1 MVSGF
6 LFCAARFE
14 YLNATVRWTVA
25 CRQLDGGNTI
35 IFIPPGMKMQTNL
48 ASSSVDPDSGNT
60 IIFIPSGMKMQT
72 NLAGSLQRYWK
83 STKYRP

>member
-14 YLNATVRWTVA
+14 DLNATVRWTVA

-35 IFIPPGMKMQTNL
+35 IFIPSGMKMLANL
-48 ASSSVDPDSGNT
+48 ASSSRDIHN
-60 IIFIPSGMKMQT
+60 
-72 NLAGSLQRYWK
+72 AGSTCVGFKVLFQQ
-83 STKYRP
+83 